1 MKSNQLQE
9 DISTK
14 PYRRKLSRTKPANL
28 RKSHPRNSHIR
39 LQFL

>member
-14 PYRRKLSRTKPANL
+14 PYRRK
-28 RKSHPRNSHIR
+28 
-39 LQFL
+39 